1 MVTNEELMFHIKA
14 KEQEIALAQQEL
26 QSRMENIS
34 QNVPQNNTMKSTMF
48 QKAFR
53 LFNDLTK
60 PKQRPQ
66 YRGQQPNNFGEARI
80 SEARI
85 GEARIN
91 NVSDRTDLRPSTN
104 EVRNDELDYF
114 KKLLRKRDIEIRKQ
128 KHMLTKVTA
137 PKIYVKTDFMGKNS
151 TLKIKPQKKIK
162 LQRKFKW

>member
-91 NVSDRTDLRPSTN
+91 NVSDRIGED
-104 EVRNDELDYF
+104 RNDELDYF